1 MAGVRACCTT
11 VCSWCVGQAHRREQR
26 YCRCEPSSGLNSASQ
41 RGICG
46 LCGAG
51 QCCPMMAPISR
62 APFMSWRFCC
72 VHVGTG
78 AMAPPG
84 AAHNKGPRCRGCFL
98 STQAAACLR
107 GGCPTDWLCS
117 LVQPRRRGGSEPA
130 RSTAQTAPAH
140 PCVTTDSCTRALPQ
154 TSVPIQDCRQACP
167 CSIAEQPARTR
178 EVDAQVAIRS
188 WPPAGP
194 GVLLPRLHLA
204 PGRQGEA
211 GKLSQQQVE
220 HGR

>member
-1 MAGVRACCTT
+1 MASTA
-11 VCSWCVGQAHRREQR
+11 QA
-26 YCRCEPSSGLNSASQ
+26 GLA
-41 RGICG
+41 CG

-51 QCCPMMAPISR
+51 QCWPIMEPISR

-72 VHVGTG
+72 VQVGTG

-84 AAHNKGPRCRGCFL
+84 AAYNEALRCSGCFL
-98 STQAAACLR
+98 STQAASCLC
-107 GGCPTDWLCS
+107 GGCPTGWLCS
-117 LVQPRRRGGSEPA
+117 LVRSRHGGGSEQA
-130 RSTAQTAPAH
+130 WSTAQTAPAQ
-140 PCVTTDSCTRALPQ
+140 PCVTADSRTRALPQ
-154 TSVPIQDCRQACP
+154 TSVPIRDCRPACP
-167 CSIAEQPARTR
+167 CSTAEQPARTR

-204 PGRQGEA
+204 PGWQGEA

-220 HGR
+220 RGR